1 MVLLQ
6 AKITILGPCSMQLL
20 GKTKEIPPK
29 EREKK
34 RGGLGGGGGEE
45 GRVNMLLSKIQ
56 NTDYMTSLISGSF
69 CAFRASWGKYER
81 ASPLEWWRRWEGALE
96 NHWHFRG
103 QSWPLHW
110 YHQDCD
116 IPVGS
121 SE

>member
-20 GKTKEIPPK
+20 SKTKEIPPK
-29 EREKK
+29 EKEKK
-34 RGGLGGGGGEE
+34 KKKGG

-56 NTDYMTSLISGSF
+56 TTDYMTSLISGFF
-69 CAFRASWGKYER
+69 CAFRASRGKYER

-96 NHWHFRG
+96 NRWHWRG
-103 QSWPLHW
+103 QSWWWPLHW
-110 YHQDCD
+110 YLQDCD